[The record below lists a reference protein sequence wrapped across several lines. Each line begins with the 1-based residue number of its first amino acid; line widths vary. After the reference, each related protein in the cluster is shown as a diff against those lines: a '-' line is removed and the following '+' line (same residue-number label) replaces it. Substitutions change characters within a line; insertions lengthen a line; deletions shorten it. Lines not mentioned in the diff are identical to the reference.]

1 MMKRTITIVT
11 FFMFSITFAQ
21 NNEKNEMNLS
31 DYQISSERYLTDDRG
46 NILMYV
52 NIWGEVKRPGN
63 HLVYEGI
70 DLATLL
76 SIVGG
81 TTADANLQKI
91 RLHREIP
98 DGDEVITYEL
108 DLSSFISSGDRS
120 SFVKIMPN
128 DMILVPTRTVPL
140 ILKKISTT
148 SIILNLINLY
158 LNIKSR

>member
-1 MMKRTITIVT
+1 MRKV
-11 FFMFSITFAQ
+11 
-21 NNEKNEMNLS
+21 L
-31 DYQISSERYLTDDRG
+31 
-46 NILMYV
+46 
-52 NIWGEVKRPGN
+52 
-63 HLVYEGI
+63 
-70 DLATLL
+70 
-76 SIVGG
+76 IVGAG
-81 TTADANLQKI
+81 KSSPFLIKHLIENSVTENLFILIADANLQKI

-148 SIILNLINLY
+148 GVILNLINLY